1 MIWECGTTM
10 EILMAICFFS
20 IQIGGYTTIFKADI
34 KIQKYYFFCDDSS
47 INLRLGRNWFS
58 FCIDFFK
65 FYFSMRPYKK
75 DVHRQYSTAKINGWR
90 SWVLR
95 KSVSVLSMQV
105 KVYGGA
111 NLVPTAVPEICCL
124 PVINFKQI
132 IFQNKFS

>member
-1 MIWECGTTM
+1 
-10 EILMAICFFS
+10 
-20 IQIGGYTTIFKADI
+20 
-34 KIQKYYFFCDDSS
+34 
-47 INLRLGRNWFS
+47 
-58 FCIDFFK
+58 
-65 FYFSMRPYKK
+65 MRPYKK

-95 KSVSVLSMQV
+95 KSVSVSSMQV
-105 KVYGGA
+105 KAYGGA